1 MKIRSFAGGGISY
14 LPTTSG
20 TREAAAT
27 TASSAS
33 SKTKVPGFAD
43 KIVDMIRENGVDND
57 VAAFLRQVNT
67 TLDLAGDPTGENL
80 SLREIVSLANKANI
94 VRNNY
99 KSYENVQQALTTKN
113 AWGELAL
120 TSTGGLYAYNNEKQ
134 SIEAISAE
142 TYSKNR
148 DKYIPLTNADLLNQR
163 RSNSS
168 LAYDT
173 SILDDLSNVVSTEDI
188 MTNLRDIINN
198 FKDTEVQGYLGK
210 NGANIQSGL
219 SQIVN
224 SMMTGDND
232 ILKSI
237 QAGPNGVY
245 TINQKST
252 FVDKDVSTALNFLK
266 VSLPP
271 QHRRAIEAKAAV
283 EGYDSDAMLLTML
296 CSNTA
301 RKITADYEAT
311 TNNAAGSGSGSSN
324 AQVQHTLAETY
335 AEGSS
340 ANPTTMLSIVPNDST
355 SGLVT
360 PGNNVGPVLVD
371 SNGNP
376 GNPIGVTSVAQ
387 IIESAYGV
395 GRVTK
400 DMTVTFGD
408 QQISREQLG
417 GLVYTGSDMHRVVL
431 PCKTSEN
438 GRDIVPDFEL
448 QKKLD
453 NIVTTAKNHGE
464 DDEAI
469 TRYIQQVCPGATY
482 NAKTGGIVLPKSR
495 CHAFLTFEAV
505 GADNFIDFDSKSE
518 YLVKTEWNPDA
529 YVEAA
534 KYGYANHKKN
544 DEERVAGS
552 ASKHGWFTTV
562 RKHLYQGNVFMPITS
577 SIAGASQYNQEYIPK
592 SQYTNIT
599 GRAIESQRQ
608 AEVQERLADRINT
621 NW

>member
-14 LPTTSG
+14 LPTASG

-57 VAAFLRQVNT
+57 VAAFLKQINT

-99 KSYENVQQALTTKN
+99 KSYEGAQQALTSKN

-120 TSTGGLYAYNNEKQ
+120 TSTGGLYAYDNEKQ
-134 SIEAISAE
+134 TIESISAE
-142 TYSKNR
+142 TYTKNR
-148 DKYIPLTNADLLNQR
+148 DKYVPLTNADLLNQR
-163 RSNSS
+163 RSNGS
-168 LAYDT
+168 LAYNT
-173 SILDDLSNVVSTEDI
+173 AILDDLSNVVSTEDI

-198 FKDTEVQGYLGK
+198 FKDTEIQGYLGK
-210 NGANIQSGL
+210 NGTKVQSGL

-237 QAGPNGVY
+237 QAGPNGIY

-283 EGYDSDAMLLTML
+283 EGYDADAMLLTML

-301 RKITADYEAT
+301 RKLSVDYEAT
-311 TNNAAGSGSGSSN
+311 TNSTTGSGSGLSN
-324 AQVQHTLAETY
+324 SQVQHTLAETY

-340 ANPTTMLSIVPNDST
+340 ANPTTMFSIVPGGST
-355 SGLVT
+355 SGLIA
-360 PGNNVGPVLVD
+360 PGNNVGPILSD

-376 GNPIGVTSVAQ
+376 GNPMGAASVAQ
-387 IIESAYGV
+387 IIESSYGV

-408 QQISREQLG
+408 QQISRDQLG

-431 PCKTSEN
+431 PCKTSDN
-438 GRDIVPDFEL
+438 GRDIIPDFEL

-453 NIVTTAKNHGE
+453 NIVTTAKNRGE
-464 DDEAI
+464 DNEAI

-482 NAKTGGIVLPKSR
+482 NGESGGIVLPKSR

-505 GADNFIDFDSKSE
+505 GADNFIDFDGESE
-518 YLVKTEWNPDA
+518 YLVKTE
-529 YVEAA
+529 
-534 KYGYANHKKN
+534 
-544 DEERVAGS
+544 
-552 ASKHGWFTTV
+552 
-562 RKHLYQGNVFMPITS
+562 
-577 SIAGASQYNQEYIPK
+577 
-592 SQYTNIT
+592 
-599 GRAIESQRQ
+599 
-608 AEVQERLADRINT
+608 
-621 NW
+621 